1 MLPVINAKRW
11 RVLVLGVLLPLPA
24 LALSGA
30 VLHERLPAGHNP
42 AEIDGPLGTAVSNGS
57 SGNAPRIPSTPGTRD
72 SRGSPLKPVE
82 AAESSFHP
90 DRDTRRPDMLPYED
104 PFRPTVTP
112 FKRLG
117 SFDAIDAS
125 YTMSVA
131 DARLVPVQIAT
142 GSVEASREDRFLAD
156 MPLELTPD
164 KPVRIPTPGPGARVV
179 EARLLKNETTVVP
192 FVLLQDSAENAF
204 VVSSAKGKVH
214 LAIVYAVSRESFGF
228 EFGKPAL
235 RDLPRVPPLP
245 APLVEAATEVARHI
259 GLRADMP
266 PVEVVT
272 KLVAYFRSFTD
283 TEAPLQAS
291 RDIYRDLALSQ
302 KGVCR
307 HRAFAFFVTARLFQ
321 IPTRVVTNE
330 AHAWVEVHNGRLWKR
345 IDLGGAGETLETSN
359 SDDLHE
365 APPDG
370 FEWPTSAA
378 RGDDA
383 ARRAQRNAQA
393 SKAGAETGTS
403 VLNSA
408 SQNSEGQTGQSS
420 STAGDQNSVT
430 TLSEKGTGAEVDAGL
445 GRRPRTEL
453 TLNFSNTQASR
464 GDPFHVSGTAIAEG
478 EGCQNMIVSLVLSDS
493 RTGGIAKVL
502 GSFSTDTQGKGHFE
516 GDVAVPPS
524 FPTGRFDLTARTMGD
539 AHCGPGVSP

>member
-1 MLPVINAKRW
+1 MAMLTAAKRL
-11 RVLVLGVLLPLPA
+11 RILALAALLPLPA

-30 VLHERLPAGHNP
+30 VLHERLPAGQNTNDLDEP
-42 AEIDGPLGTAVSNGS
+42 SNASASNGS
-57 SGNAPRIPSTPGTRD
+57 SGSAPRSPNAPGTRD
-72 SRGSPLKPVE
+72 SQGSPLKPVE
-82 AAESSFHP
+82 AAESSFRP

-125 YTMSVA
+125 YTMSVEG
-131 DARLVPVQIAT
+131 ARLVPVQIAT

-156 MPLELTPD
+156 MPLEITPD

-204 VVSSAKGKVH
+204 VVSPAKGKVH
-214 LAIVYAVSRESFGF
+214 LAIVYAVARESFGF

-235 RDLPRVPPLP
+235 RDLPRVAALP

-266 PVEVVT
+266 PVEIVT
-272 KLVAYFRSFTD
+272 KLVSYFRSFTD
-283 TEAPLQAS
+283 TETPLQVS

-321 IPTRVVTNE
+321 IPSRVVTNE

-345 IDLGGAGETLETSN
+345 IDLGGAGQTLETSN
-359 SDDLHE
+359 SADLHE

-393 SKAGAETGTS
+393 PNVLGAGPEKAEGLPSSGGTS
-403 VLNSA
+403 
-408 SQNSEGQTGQSS
+408 GDI
-420 STAGDQNSVT
+420 AGVT
-430 TLSEKGTGAEVDAGL
+430 SIPQKSGVVSEVDAGL

-453 TLNFSNTQASR
+453 TLTFSNTQASR

-493 RTGGIAKVL
+493 RSGGVAKVL
-502 GSFSTDTQGKGHFE
+502 GAFSTDAKGKGHFE